1 MNSQSITNQEFVEMI
16 NQKDNKI
23 EELLLEI
30 NVQEELREDNERLK
44 KKLADVQD
52 SFYRDSESYLDKI
65 KILE

>member
-1 MNSQSITNQEFVEMI
+1 MI
-16 NQKDNKI
+16 NQKDYKI

-30 NVQEELREDNERLK
+30 HVQEELREDNERLK
-44 KKLADVQD
+44 KKLVDVQD